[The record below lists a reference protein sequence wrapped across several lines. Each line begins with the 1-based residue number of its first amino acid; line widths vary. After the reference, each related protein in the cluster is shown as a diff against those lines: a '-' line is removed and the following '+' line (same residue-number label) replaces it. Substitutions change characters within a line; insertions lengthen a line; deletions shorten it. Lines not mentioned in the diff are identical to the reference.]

1 MSEPSASTDSRHT
14 DSGLV
19 QGQINASLFFQLAQ
33 FVVWG
38 QQHSEVA
45 AAHPELARLLET
57 ATAALSRG
65 GIPDHEKCV
74 SWDNSARHSVPDS
87 KTLAY

>member
-1 MSEPSASTDSRHT
+1 MPEPSASSDPRRTDT
-14 DSGLV
+14 GLV

-65 GIPDHEKCV
+65 GIPDHENALAR
-74 SWDNSARHSVPDS
+74 DNSARQSVPES
-87 KTLAY
+87 KTLAQ